1 MGKVTKKCAE
11 GSGQKDVCTCN
22 ICCIFV
28 EMQGA
33 LGHSG
38 MKLLPYLCR
47 YMSRMRWMSAVGL
60 LGLGWAQIGA
70 AAKARAAEIALEQ
83 AQQAAAFDW
92 SGFLWKLVWIETLL
106 IVFLAFRLIQLV
118 VRYTGYDP
126 FARWDRDK
134 VNMRLW
140 MLVGLGGLFFAV
152 WGTFKYA
159 PLYLP
164 ASASEHGKLIDGL
177 RDGII
182 SFTYPAFILVHLMLF
197 YMIWRYYNGK
207 VRQAVYE
214 ETHHGLE
221 RASLIA
227 ISIPVVAIAI
237 AGIYIWSLPV
247 HGQKPQEGQKTLE
260 IELVAEQFQWRVR
273 YPGADYKL
281 GRYHYTLIGGENV
294 LGLDFT
300 DPKAQD
306 DILPAAKEI
315 HLPVGALVTIHVRSK
330 DVLHSLFL
338 PHFRTHIY
346 AVPGQKNQVM
356 LVPTI
361 TTKEMRRKLGKPD
374 FDFELACNQL
384 CGGAHYNMR
393 MKVVVET
400 WEEYQQWL
408 STQKPAHAPSEQVTE
423 IRKSSQ
429 TL

>member
-1 MGKVTKKCAE
+1 MGTWPEAA
-11 GSGQKDVCTCN
+11 
-22 ICCIFV
+22 
-28 EMQGA
+28 GA
-33 LGHSG
+33 HLR
-38 MKLLPYLCR
+38 MKLLPYLCG
-47 YMSRMRWMSAVGL
+47 YMERMRWLSV
-60 LGLGWAQIGA
+60 LGLGSTVWAQIGA
-70 AAKARAAEIALEQ
+70 AAKARATEIALEA
-83 AQQAAAFDW
+83 AQKSAAFDW
-92 SGFLWKLVWIETLL
+92 TGLLWKLVWIETLL
-106 IVFLAFRLIQLV
+106 IVFLSFRLIQLV

-126 FARWDRDK
+126 FAQWDRDK

-140 MLVGLGGLFFAV
+140 MAVGLAGLFFAL

-164 ASASEHGKLIDGL
+164 EAASHHGRLIDGL
-177 RDGII
+177 RNGIL
-182 SFTYPAFILVHLMLF
+182 SFTYPAFILVHLLLF
-197 YMIWRYYNGK
+197 YMIWRYYNGR
-207 VRQAVYE
+207 VRAAVYQ

-221 RASLIA
+221 VTSLIA
-227 ISIPVVAIAI
+227 ISVPVVAIAI

-247 HGQKPQEGQKTLE
+247 HGQKPEAGQRTLE
-260 IELVAEQFQWRVR
+260 IEVVAEQFQWRVR
-273 YPGADYKL
+273 YPGADGRL

-306 DILPAAKEI
+306 DLLPTAKEI
-315 HLPVGALVTIHVRSK
+315 HLPVNALVTIHVRSK

-374 FDFELACNQL
+374 FDYELACNQL

-393 MKVVVET
+393 MKVVVES
-400 WEEYQQWL
+400 WEEYQAWIAQ
-408 STQKPAHAPSEQVTE
+408 QKPAYQPAQVPTLTE
-423 IRKSSQ
+423 VRSSNSN
-429 TL
+429 L